1 MFATLSSKVQLT
13 MAGTQI
19 IYEGD
24 PRLLQTFNL
33 AEFSGPAGDSGS
45 RGCPTSPLPVM
56 EKYEVKKVVG
66 EGSYGK
72 AVLCKRKADARLCI
86 IKQISIK
93 KLSRKEALLTEQEA
107 TLLKRLQHPNIV
119 SFWESFVTSNSLY
132 IVMEYADGGDLDHY
146 IKGYAKA
153 VPRREIP
160 EKQVLHMFVQLA
172 LAIKHIHDRKI
183 LHRDLKS
190 QVRCSVALATSIRSV

>member
-1 MFATLSSKVQLT
+1 M
-13 MAGTQI
+13 
-19 IYEGD
+19 
-24 PRLLQTFNL
+24 
-33 AEFSGPAGDSGS
+33 
-45 RGCPTSPLPVM
+45 
-56 EKYEVKKVVG
+56 
-66 EGSYGK
+66 
-72 AVLCKRKADARLCI
+72 CI

-132 IVMEYADGGDLDHY
+132 IVMEYADGGDLERY
-146 IKGYAKA
+146 IKSHAKA

-160 EKQVLHMFVQLA
+160 EKQVLHMFVQIS

-190 QVRCSVALATSIRSV
+190 QVL